1 MVHNNKIVWFEVLTP
16 KQAMLFIAIG
26 KELSKYGFTCHYT
39 TRDHDYILDIFKVHK
54 IKPVSIG
61 LYGGK
66 SLEDKLLASA
76 KRVVLLTENIISLPS
91 KPAIAISFSSPD
103 ASRVAFGLG
112 IPLILM
118 NDTAHS
124 KPVAKLTFALANY
137 LLTPS
142 CIPKDVFTH
151 LGANPQTMYTY
162 NGVDEVEYI
171 AGENQAKF
179 LELRQAAVE
188 KDEMY
193 LAYRPEESFASYM
206 KDKDSK
212 PYLEIIQHIIDNYQ
226 GRIIVFPRYEIQKEI
241 ILEKFE
247 GQIDIPSNGFYF
259 LNLLSNAEIVIT
271 GGGTMAREAAL
282 LGVPSITYFWRH
294 LEPQKFIEERGFP
307 SFSVQT
313 IEDTKKIIKKFC
325 KEPRKHW
332 VDTSEM
338 LLDLEKPSKVL
349 IPLLKRDEKLAQYF
363 D

>member
-1 MVHNNKIVWFEVLTP
+1 MDDNEKTVWFEVLTP
-16 KQAMLFIAIG
+16 KQAMLFLAIG
-26 KELSKYGFTCHYT
+26 KELQKFGFNCHYT
-39 TRDHDYILDIFKVHK
+39 TRDHDYILDIFKAHK
-54 IKPVSIG
+54 IQPVSFG
-61 LYGGK
+61 HYGGK
-66 SLEDKLLASA
+66 SLEDKLLASVR
-76 KRVVLLTENIISLPS
+76 RVVVLAENIISLPT
-91 KPAIAISFSSPD
+91 KPAVAISFSSPD

-142 CIPKDVFTH
+142 CIPKEIFTR
-151 LGANPQTMYTY
+151 LGANLETMFNY

-171 AGENQAKF
+171 AGENQQKF
-179 LELRQAAVE
+179 LKLREKAIE
-188 KDEMY
+188 KDNMY

-212 PYLEIIQHIIDNYQ
+212 PYLEILEHIIECYQ
-226 GRIIVFPRYEIQKEI
+226 RKIVVFPRYEIQREI

-247 GQIDIPSNGFYF
+247 GQIEIPTNGFYF
-259 LNLLSNAEIVIT
+259 LNLISNAEIVIT

-294 LEPQKFIEERGFP
+294 LEPQKFIEDRGFP
-307 SFSVQT
+307 SFSVQS
-313 IEDTKKIIKKFC
+313 IDDTKKLIKKLC
-325 KEPRKHW
+325 DTPRKYW
-332 VDTSEM
+332 LDTSTKLAEM
-338 LLDLEKPSKVL
+338 QKPSEVL
-349 IPLLKRDEKLAQYF
+349 IPLMQKDRILKQYF

>member
-1 MVHNNKIVWFEVLTP
+1 MDNETIVWFEVLTP
-16 KQAMLFIAIG
+16 KQAMLFLAIG
-26 KELSKYGFTCHYT
+26 KELQKFGFTCHYT

-54 IKPVSIG
+54 IEPISIG
-61 LYGGK
+61 HYGGK
-66 SLEDKLLASA
+66 SLEEKLLASV
-76 KRVVLLTENIISLPS
+76 KRVVKLTENIISLPN
-91 KPAIAISFSSPD
+91 KPAVAISFSSPD

-142 CIPKDVFTH
+142 CIPKEIFTQ
-151 LGANPQTMYTY
+151 LGANPQTMFNY

-171 AGENQAKF
+171 IGDNHQKF
-179 LELRQAAVE
+179 LKLREKAIE
-188 KDEMY
+188 KDNMY

-212 PYLEIIQHIIDNYQ
+212 PYLEILEYIIENYQ
-226 GRIIVFPRYEIQKEI
+226 RKIIVFPRYPIQREI

-247 GQIDIPSNGFYF
+247 GQIEIPLNGFYF
-259 LNLLSNAEIVIT
+259 LNLLANAEIVIT

-313 IEDTKKIIKKFC
+313 VDDTKRLIKKLC
-325 KEPRKHW
+325 SNPRKYW
-332 VDTSEM
+332 VDTITKIQKIQ
-338 LLDLEKPSKVL
+338 KPSEVL
-349 IPLLKRDEKLAQYF
+349 IPLMKKDQNLKQYF
-363 D
+363 E